1 MRSAIDQRNCGFGP
15 KNSAEPEAT
24 FARQMLEAQ
33 KEDREEVEVATVS
46 EKYLNQEKNVLF
58 ACVRGIS
65 AKMII

>member
-1 MRSAIDQRNCGFGP
+1 
-15 KNSAEPEAT
+15 
-24 FARQMLEAQ
+24 MLEAQ

-46 EKYLNQEKNVLF
+46 ENYLNQEKNVLF